1 MMSVAVL
8 PPEPRAT
15 IPASRLK
22 RFTKAEYNRL
32 VESGIYT
39 TEDRFELLE
48 GWLVDKMP
56 NNPPHA
62 SAIGLLEE
70 ILLALLIAPWIFR
83 TQRPISLSGNSVP
96 EPDLVVVT
104 GPHRRF
110 AKRHPSAADIALLVE
125 VSHTTLDQDRGI
137 KLEMY
142 ARDRI
147 AEYWII
153 NLVDNVVEVYT
164 QPKGGKSPAYRQMV
178 PYSPGSSI
186 PLRIDGKDLGEIA
199 VNDLLP

>member
-1 MMSVAVL
+1 MNVSVL

-15 IPASRLK
+15 LPASRLK

-32 VESGIYT
+32 VESGVYT

-62 SAIGLLEE
+62 TSLGLLED
-70 ILLALLIAPWIFR
+70 LLIALLLSPWIFR
-83 TQRPISLSGNSVP
+83 TQRPISLSGDSVP
-96 EPDLVVVT
+96 EPDLVVVK
-104 GPHRRF
+104 GPRRRF
-110 AKRHPSAADIALLVE
+110 AKRHPTAAEIALLVE
-125 VSHTTLDQDRGI
+125 VSDSTLLQDRGI

-142 ARDRI
+142 AVDRI
-147 AEYWII
+147 QEYWII

-164 QPKGGKSPAYRQMV
+164 QPKGGRNPSYRQTISYCAGESV
-178 PYSPGSSI
+178 
-186 PLRIDGKDLGEIA
+186 PLRIDGKHLGEVA
-199 VNDLLP
+199 VSDLLP

>member
-1 MMSVAVL
+1 MSVAVL
-8 PPEPRAT
+8 PPKPQAT
-15 IPASRLK
+15 LPASRLK

-62 SAIGLLEE
+62 TALGLLED
-70 ILLALLIAPWIFR
+70 ILIALLLAPWIFR
-83 TQRPISLSGNSVP
+83 TQRPISLSGDSVP
-96 EPDLVVVT
+96 EPDLVIVK
-104 GPHRRF
+104 GPRRRF
-110 AKRHPSAADIALLVE
+110 AKRHPTAAEIALLVE
-125 VSHTTLDQDRGI
+125 VSDSTLDIDRGI
-137 KLEMY
+137 KLELY

-147 AEYWII
+147 PEYWII

-164 QPKGGKSPAYRQMV
+164 QPKSGRKPNYRNLISYSAGKL
-178 PYSPGSSI
+178 I
-186 PLRIDGKDLGEIA
+186 PLRIAGKDLGEIA